1 MESGV
6 GCSFNPCEVSLSD
19 SVSSTDLLSTWRI
32 GGKDG
37 FPAQS

>member
-6 GCSFNPCEVSLSD
+6 GCSFNPCEVSLITVS
-19 SVSSTDLLSTWRI
+19 SSTDLLSTWRI

-37 FPAQS
+37 FPALS